1 MRKHLLV
8 YGTMAL
14 GLVGLTPALSIADD
28 KQNDLGVP
36 IHSLRDLQ
44 DTAKIVFKLADTN
57 NDGQISQ
64 KEATDV
70 GNLLVGGFFF
80 RADANGD
87 GVLSADEARQ
97 ARESLFAQ
105 QPLLRFIM
113 DRAKPTNPPQ
123 VSQPIAGETSNDAA
137 RVAQKLAA
145 DPAGTIGNL
154 LDTNRDQKLEATEL
168 RQGVQSGVQGLFL
181 LADTNQDGQLSP
193 YELNAAVGEVA
204 KSAVQTVF
212 QAADTDRNNALSQ
225 DEYDNALKEPAHAL
239 FRVLDANGDN
249 QLSYDEIQ
257 RAERILADQLQ
268 RLRVPDPS
276 NSLSN
281 QLGSSRTATVNRGT
295 TGIPSASAPVPAP
308 APAPRP

>member
-1 MRKHLLV
+1 MWKQFLV

-14 GLVGLTPALSIADD
+14 GLAGLAPASSFADD
-28 KQNDLGVP
+28 KANDLGVP
-36 IHSLRDLQ
+36 IHSIRDLQ

-87 GVLSADEARQ
+87 GVLSPEEARQ
-97 ARESLFAQ
+97 ARESLFTQ

-123 VSQPIAGETSNDAA
+123 VSQPVAGETPNDPA
-137 RVAQKLAA
+137 RVAKRLAA
-145 DPAGTIGNL
+145 DPAGTIGSL
-154 LDTNRDQKLEATEL
+154 LDTNHDQKLEATEL
-168 RQGVQSGVQGLFL
+168 RQGVQTGVQGLFM

-204 KSAVQTVF
+204 KSAVQTAF
-212 QAADTDRNNALSQ
+212 QAADMDRNNALSQ
-225 DEYDNALKEPAHAL
+225 DEYDKALAEPAHAL

-257 RAERILADQLQ
+257 RAEQILADQLQ
-268 RLRVPDPS
+268 RLRVPDPP

-281 QLGSSRTATVNRGT
+281 QLGSPRS
-295 TGIPSASAPVPAP
+295 PSTSAPTPAPAPVLAP